1 MNNNAFKDLVRARIG
16 STSSKAIAR
25 KAVEEEFRK
34 KKRRR
39 PGGGGDLSSSDEEDD
54 YESSHKKKGK
64 RQQEDENEEKDGDDA
79 EAIQKDLSARYR
91 DRAKERREGKLAATC
106 TSTDETAAAAA
117 DDPGASNSLLIVPH
131 NIKGL
136 DLALVRKERL
146 ELQAKSGGGNRKST
160 TATINTTVTEKEGK
174 ESTSKIKSIDEPRV
188 KMPTSLDQATQI
200 LQDFLA
206 TENGKN
212 INDSYNEDDTLP
224 VILSNGL
231 VEYLSE
237 IVSWKTLD
245 ISTWEGGP
253 TDSKVA
259 ASKSLQHTKFALAID
274 GNPSDPTR
282 AWEIP
287 RQYTQGG
294 GSGGA
299 ASSSG
304 LLPTNVMNKINTV
317 FRKQNSIREE
327 MMERQTSK
335 ARWTRIDLKKDT
347 PPPAGKENDNDLNA
361 GADDDESDDDMFG
374 GLDD

>member
-34 KKRRR
+34 KKRKR

-54 YESSHKKKGK
+54 HQSSYKKKGK
-64 RQQEDENEEKDGDDA
+64 RQEEDESEEGNGDDA
-79 EAIQKDLSARYR
+79 EAIQKDLSTRYR
-91 DRAKERREGKLAATC
+91 DRAKERREGKLAAS
-106 TSTDETAAAAA
+106 TSTDENIAAAA
-117 DDPGASNSLLIVPH
+117 DLGASNSLLIVPH

-146 ELQAKSGGGNRKST
+146 ELQTKSGGGNRKLT
-160 TATINTTVTEKEGK
+160 TTTNTTTTDKEDK
-174 ESTSKIKSIDEPRV
+174 ESTSKIKYIDETRDE
-188 KMPTSLDQATQI
+188 MPTLDQATQI
-200 LQDFLA
+200 LQDFLS
-206 TENGKN
+206 TDNGKN
-212 INDSYNEDDTLP
+212 VNDIYNGDSLP

-237 IVSWKTLD
+237 ILSWKTLD

-253 TDSKVA
+253 TATAA

-287 RQYTQGG
+287 RQYTLSQGG
-294 GSGGA
+294 GSGGV
-299 ASSSG
+299 ASSSA
-304 LLPTNVMNKINTV
+304 LLPTDVMNKINAV
-317 FRKQNSIREE
+317 FRNQNSIREE

-335 ARWTRIDLKKDT
+335 AGNRWTRIDLKKET
-347 PPPAGKENDNDLNA
+347 PTIAGKDNDNDFNA
-361 GADDDESDDDMFG
+361 GAGGDDDESDDDMFG

>member
-64 RQQEDENEEKDGDDA
+64 RQQEDENEKKDGDDA
-79 EAIQKDLSARYR
+79 EAIQKDLSTRYR
-91 DRAKERREGKLAATC
+91 DRAKERREGKLSATS
-106 TSTDETAAAAA
+106 TSTDETTAATAA
-117 DDPGASNSLLIVPH
+117 DPGASNSLLIVPH

-146 ELQAKSGGGNRKST
+146 ELRTKSGGENRKST
-160 TATINTTVTEKEGK
+160 TATTIDNEGK
-174 ESTSKIKSIDEPRV
+174 ESTSKIKSIDETRV
-188 KMPTSLDQATQI
+188 KMPTTLDQATRI

-206 TENGKN
+206 TDNGRN
-212 INDSYNEDDTLP
+212 TNDSYNEDDSLP

-253 TDSKVA
+253 TDSKAV
-259 ASKSLQHTKFALAID
+259 ASKSLQYTKFALAID
-274 GNPSDPTR
+274 GSPSDPMR

-294 GSGGA
+294 GSGGV

-304 LLPTNVMNKINTV
+304 LLPTDVMNKINTV

-347 PPPAGKENDNDLNA
+347 PTPAGKDNYNDLNA

-374 GLDD
+374 GLDG